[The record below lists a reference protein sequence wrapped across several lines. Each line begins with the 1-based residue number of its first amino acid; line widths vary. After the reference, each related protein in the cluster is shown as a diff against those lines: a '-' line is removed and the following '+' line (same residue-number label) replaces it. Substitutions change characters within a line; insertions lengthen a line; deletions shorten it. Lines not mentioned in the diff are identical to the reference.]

1 MSVVRAI
8 VSICHL
14 VFCCPVPF
22 VTGSAGVAERL
33 CAALGPANLKAAEN
47 AVLESLRSEKIT
59 GGKLAHRRIRVK
71 ASRDSFEQLEWMPHA
86 MRKAG
91 ISPEHARDF
100 GAPWFMVQEGG
111 VPRSGHGVVP
121 LTGVGQFLYCYRGAF
136 TIIAWPSDALLKQNV
151 AVVHQVTVLSA
162 YSGPKMAEFMA
173 ANGYHM
179 YLDEQE
185 AAWIPNGWQWMSIAE
200 ATNEWNSLVTVPIV
214 SMRLNSAMPSSA
226 AASHMD
232 AASTF
237 VNAWK
242 RDGIAPWNTVSDSY
256 LEWWRTV
263 IAACRDVEVAAR
275 SAPAVPP
282 PQLSLAAN
290 AFQEEAGAKN
300 SASSGSASDPKNEFN
315 LEEDLGRMLDKN
327 TAADLGEGEG
337 GTAAS
342 SGAAPVPSE
351 PPSSERAEDKKED
364 GENGE
369 NLD

>member
-1 MSVVRAI
+1 MRAI
-8 VSICHL
+8 VSICYS
-14 VFCCPVPF
+14 FCCCPVPL

-33 CAALGPANLKAAEN
+33 CAALGPANLKATETA
-47 AVLESLRSEKIT
+47 LLDHLRSEKST

-71 ASRDSFEQLEWMPHA
+71 SSRDSFEELQWMPHA

-151 AVVHQVTVLSA
+151 AVVHQVAVLSG
-162 YSGPKMAEFMA
+162 YSGPKMAEFMSA
-173 ANGYHM
+173 SGYHM
-179 YLDEQE
+179 YLEEQE
-185 AAWIPNGWQWMSIAE
+185 AVWIPNGWQWMSIAE
-200 ATNEWNSLVTVPIV
+200 ATNEWNSLVSVPIV

-232 AASTF
+232 AASTW
-237 VNAWK
+237 VYAWK
-242 RDGIAPWNTVSDSY
+242 RDGIAPWNTMCDSY

-263 IAACRDVEVAAR
+263 IAACRDVEAAAR
-275 SAPAVPP
+275 VAPTVPP
-282 PQLSLAAN
+282 PQLSLAAS
-290 AFQEEAGAKN
+290 AFHEEEEVKI
-300 SASSGSASDPKNEFN
+300 SASSGSASVSKELFN
-315 LEEDLGRMLDKN
+315 LEEELGKRLDVDS
-327 TAADLGEGEG
+327 TAKVGEGEG

-342 SGAAPVPSE
+342 SEAAPVPTE
-351 PPSSERAEDKKED
+351 PPSSERAEDKKEN

-369 NLD
+369 NVE